1 MAESNKDVLK
11 ALEAIWTKGRGTA
24 TLTLLAG
31 GTSTSSYI
39 GQGTI
44 TLKQPI
50 DNFDEIVVMS
60 GDDSRAHIACR
71 TFPAKYWIKG
81 LSTAKSLSKNCF
93 ELASRRQSCYWW
105 LDAKKSTSSSLV
117 SWASEGEN
125 SVIFAIYGIKYS

>member
-11 ALEAIWTKGRGTA
+11 TLEAIWTKGRGTA

-71 TFPAKYWIKG
+71 TFPAKYWIKS
-81 LSTAKSLSKNCF
+81 LQTAKQLNKSYF
-93 ELASRRQSCYWW
+93 ELASRRNECFWW
-105 LDAKKSTSSSLV
+105 IDAKKSTSSSL
-117 SWASEGEN
+117 ASASNGEN
-125 SVIFAIYGIKYS
+125 SAIFAIYGIKYS